1 MKEGKPMPDPIIV
14 GTDGSAA
21 ALAAVEWAADD
32 AARQG
37 RPLRLVCVVDRWAYG
52 IVKFPTTAGDPLTL
66 HAERALAE
74 AEAVANKR
82 QPDVTVS
89 IEIIEGLPAKVLR
102 DKAKEAA
109 EIVLGTRGLGGF
121 AGILIGSVSTHVAG
135 QAHGPVVV
143 VRPGWRDAHGEVVVG
158 IDDSAECEAAIA
170 YAVAQARARGS
181 ALRAVYAWQLP
192 VHALAPEIG
201 YDIDGVREAQ
211 HRVAAEKLAPWRRQ
225 SEVTMLEDVVCA
237 HPVDALTDASKT
249 ADLLVVGSHGRGA
262 LGSVMLGSVSRGV
275 LHHAQ
280 CPVAVVRP

>member
-1 MKEGKPMPDPIIV
+1 MPDPIIV
-14 GTDGSAA
+14 GADGSPA

-32 AARQG
+32 AARQR
-37 RPLRLVCVVDRWAYG
+37 RPLRLVSVVDRWAYG
-52 IVKFPTTAGDPLTL
+52 IVKFPTTAGDPLTM

-74 AEAVANKR
+74 AETVANKR
-82 QPDVTVS
+82 QPDVPVS
-89 IEIIEGLPAKVLR
+89 IEIIEGLPAKILR

-121 AGILIGSVSTHVAG
+121 TGILIGSVSTHVAG

-143 VRPGWRDAHGEVVVG
+143 VRPGWKDTHGEVVVG

-170 YAVAQARARGS
+170 YAVAQAEARGS
-181 ALRAVYAWQLP
+181 TLRAVYAWQLP

-211 HRVAAEKLAPWRRQ
+211 HKVAAEKLAPWRRQ
-225 SEVTMLEDVVCA
+225 SDVTIMEDVVCA
-237 HPVDALTDASKT
+237 HPVDALTDASEA

-275 LHHAQ
+275 LHHAH